1 MRFIGWMFSALLL
14 ILVGWIGG
22 PAAMAIYR
30 VATGADPEVQ
40 RHQIADNLV
49 TAYDRHL
56 EGRYRLNLTIHTLPD
71 QAPIKAC
78 GYDPNEL
85 LDDEKVPF
93 LLSADWG
100 SEVLRQRARLAS
112 AIMVHTHRTDYVV
125 ARHSPAAMAALTQCL
140 DTPFDSLCRRY
151 VASIIVEADSAK
163 RKEIA
168 ENESFLKKQ
177 DQAILCTY
185 LDGAA
190 ARRGIAKAAPAS
202 QPTP

>member
-1 MRFIGWMFSALLL
+1 MRFIGWLFAGVLL

-22 PAAMAIYR
+22 PAAMVSYR
-30 VATGADPEVQ
+30 VATGADPDVE
-40 RHQIADNLV
+40 RHQIADDLV
-49 TAYDRHL
+49 TAYERHL
-56 EGRYRLNLTIHTLPD
+56 EGRYRLNLTIHTRPD
-71 QAPIKAC
+71 HAPIKAC

-85 LDDEKVPF
+85 LSDEKGPF

-100 SEVLRQRARLAS
+100 SEVLRQRAGLAS

-125 ARHSPAAMAALTQCL
+125 ARHWPAAMAALTQCL
-140 DTPFDSLCRRY
+140 DTPFAPLCRRY
-151 VASIIVEADSAK
+151 VGSMIVEADTAK
-163 RKEIA
+163 GKEIA
-168 ENESFLKKQ
+168 ENKSFLQKQ

-190 ARRGIAKAAPAS
+190 ARRGITKIAPAP